1 MSWPLFEGSLASSME
16 VLFLSRRL
24 AWTGR
29 PCIVLTLAV
38 GIMENLL
45 KSDGWFATGVAG
57 ANRRP
62 AVKPVEAA

>member
-1 MSWPLFEGSLASSME
+1 MFEGGLASSMK

-38 GIMENLL
+38 GIMENLS
-45 KSDGWFATGVAG
+45 KSGGWFATAVVE
-57 ANRRP
+57 ANRKP
-62 AVKPVEAA
+62 AVRPVEVA